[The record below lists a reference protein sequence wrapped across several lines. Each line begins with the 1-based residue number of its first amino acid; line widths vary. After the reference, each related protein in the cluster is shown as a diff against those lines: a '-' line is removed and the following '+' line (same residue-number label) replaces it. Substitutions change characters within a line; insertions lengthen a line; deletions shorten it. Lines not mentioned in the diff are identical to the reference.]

1 MDHLSPLDAA
11 FLELEDGDSNASL
24 SIASVAVLEGPPPSH
39 ADFVRSITARLPL
52 IPRYRQKIHR
62 VPLDLGPPVWVDD
75 DRFDAA
81 RHFHRIAVPP
91 PGGEKELCELV
102 ALLMGE
108 RLDRDHPLWE
118 FWVMEGLS
126 GGRWAVLSKLH
137 HCVADGVTGNE
148 LLKVLFTDAPPHAAS
163 AEPVPDL
170 GSLDLL
176 KDAARRLLLTPVAQ
190 LRSVAGL
197 VFSPARAVRGIA
209 DAVSGLTAFASA
221 LIPAARSSLSG
232 PIGPDRRY
240 EVAHTSLDDVHDVC
254 RAFEVT
260 VNDVALAAVSGAF
273 RALLRR
279 RGERPVPDAMRALVP
294 ISVRGDH
301 GTVDNEVS
309 LMLPLLPVDVPDP
322 VGRLVAVH
330 RRSAALKASKEAEA
344 GAALTGVAASAPFAP
359 IAWAVRLAAGLPQH
373 NVVSV
378 VTNVPGPRTPLRLLG
393 REVTD
398 LYPYVPVALR
408 LRTGVAVFSYRDKL
422 NFGITLDFASAP
434 DTGFLAKAIEN
445 ELSALARIAHRSRPG
460 ANGLVDGVGEQDD
473 RHGGEGQHPAERAR
487 HGSAEKAGQRGHEQE
502 GGQHREFEDDRE
514 PQQRISPQTDP
525 ADPA

>member
-11 FLELEDGDSNASL
+11 FLELEDGDSNAAL

-39 ADFVRSITARLPL
+39 ADFVRSISARLPL

-81 RHFHRIAVPP
+81 RHFHRIAVPA
-91 PGGEKELCELV
+91 PGGERELCELV

-137 HCVADGVTGNE
+137 HCVADGITGNE
-148 LLKVLFTDAPPHAAS
+148 LLKVLFTDAPPDATAT
-163 AEPVPDL
+163 EPVPDL
-170 GSLDLL
+170 GTADLL
-176 KDAARRLLLTPVAQ
+176 KDATRGLLLTPAGL
-190 LRSVAGL
+190 LRSVVRLAL
-197 VFSPARAVRGIA
+197 SPSRAVRGIA

-232 PIGPDRRY
+232 PLGPDRRY
-240 EVAHTSLDDVHDVC
+240 EVAHTSLDDVHAVC
-254 RAFEVT
+254 RSFEVT
-260 VNDVALAAVSGAF
+260 VNDVALAAVTGAF

-279 RGERPVPDAMRALVP
+279 RGEKPVPDAMRALVP
-294 ISVRGDH
+294 VSVRGNHDS
-301 GTVDNEVS
+301 VDNEVS

-322 VGRLVAVH
+322 AGRLLAVH

-344 GAALTGVAASAPFAP
+344 GAALTGVAASVPFAP
-359 IAWAVRLAAGLPQH
+359 VAWAVRLAAGLPQH

-378 VTNVPGPRTPLRLLG
+378 VTNVPGPRAPLRLLG
-393 REVTD
+393 REVAD

-408 LRTGVAVFSYRDKL
+408 LRTGVAAFSYRDKL

-434 DTGFLAKAIEN
+434 DAGFLAKAIEN

-460 ANGLVDGVGEQDD
+460 TNRLVDGVGEQDD
-473 RHGGEGQHPAERAR
+473 RDGGEGQHPAERAR
-487 HGSAEKAGQRGHEQE
+487 RGTTE
-502 GGQHREFEDDRE
+502 
-514 PQQRISPQTDP
+514 
-525 ADPA
+525 

>member
-24 SIASVAVLEGPPPSH
+24 SLASVAVLEGPPPSH
-39 ADFVRSITARLPL
+39 ADFVRSITVRLPL
-52 IPRYRQKIHR
+52 IPRHRQKIHR

-81 RHFHRIAVPP
+81 RHFHRVAVPA
-91 PGGEKELCELV
+91 PGGERELCELV

-148 LLKVLFTDAPPHAAS
+148 LLKVLFTDAAAGT
-163 AEPVPDL
+163 ATAGPAPDL
-170 GSLDLL
+170 GTVDLL
-176 KDAARRLLLTPVAQ
+176 KDAARRLLLTPARQ
-190 LRSVAGL
+190 LRAVVRLAL
-197 VFSPARAVRGIA
+197 SPSRAVREIA
-209 DAVSGLTAFASA
+209 DALSGLRAFTSA

-232 PIGPDRRY
+232 PVGPDRRY
-240 EVAHTSLDDVHDVC
+240 EVAHTSLDDVHGIC

-260 VNDVALAAVSGAF
+260 VNDVALAAVTGAF
-273 RALLRR
+273 RALLLR
-279 RGERPVPDAMRALVP
+279 RGEEPVPNAMRALVP
-294 ISVRGDH
+294 VSVRGGHD
-301 GTVDNEVS
+301 TVGNEVS

-322 VGRLVAVH
+322 AGRLVAVH

-359 IAWAVRLAAGLPQH
+359 VAWAVRLAAGLPQH

-378 VTNVPGPRTPLRLLG
+378 VTNVPGPRTPLTSLG
-393 REVTD
+393 REVED

-408 LRTGVAVFSYRDKL
+408 LRTGVAVLSYRDKL

-434 DTGFLAKAIEN
+434 DAGFLAKAIEADV
-445 ELSALARIAHRSRPG
+445 LALARIARRSRPG
-460 ANGLVDGVGEQDD
+460 ADGLVDGVREQHD
-473 RHGGEGQHPAERAR
+473 RNGGEGQHPAERAR
-487 HGSAEKAGQRGHEQE
+487 HGTAEKPRQGRHQE
-502 GGQHREFEDDRE
+502 EHRQHREFEDDRE
-514 PQQRISPQTDP
+514 QQQRVSPQPDP